1 MGAEPR
7 FVEAKIK
14 FVKPGERAI
23 FYPTD
28 RSKSYMPFD
37 DYDVRI
43 GDVRPIAGELSM
55 AKNGFVLLT
64 RPTAVKDFYDPAEI
78 KQVYYPEIAALVK
91 ALTGAEKVLTF
102 GEMVRSDNPAV
113 ADGNLPSFG
122 AHVDYG
128 ARSVRDFTVQQLGP
142 EDAERWLKRR
152 HMLINLWRPIR
163 TVQRTP
169 LALVDASTVAP
180 GDLNESEIRGGLG
193 DPNRP
198 PLFGFNLAFNPA
210 QRWWYAPQMRHDE
223 ILAFKLFDTKADEI
237 QWTGHSA
244 FTDPTSPPDAPPR
257 ESIEIRTISFMPE

>member
-78 KQVYYPEIAALVK
+78 KQVYYPEIERLLGEV
-91 ALTGAEKVLTF
+91 LGASRVVVFDATR
-102 GEMVRSDNPAV
+102 RSDGAGGAQNRDGLRGPASRV
-113 ADGNLPSFG
+113 C
-122 AHVDYG
+122 
-128 ARSVRDFTVQQLGP
+128 
-142 EDAERWLKRR
+142 
-152 HMLINLWRPIR
+152 
-163 TVQRTP
+163 
-169 LALVDASTVAP
+169 
-180 GDLNESEIRGGLG
+180 
-193 DPNRP
+193 
-198 PLFGFNLAFNPA
+198 
-210 QRWWYAPQMRHDE
+210 
-223 ILAFKLFDTKADEI
+223 
-237 QWTGHSA
+237 
-244 FTDPTSPPDAPPR
+244 PD
-257 ESIEIRTISFMPE
+257 